1 MSRRQ
6 TEIAGRARQPGIALV
21 AALVLMLVLTLLAA
35 SAMEMARIDLV
46 TAGSVGDHR
55 VAFERA
61 EAGIAS
67 ALASLPSQA
76 AAAPPCAAGPGL
88 AADVSVEDA
97 AGARAWLCLVGRT
110 PPLAGGTSPGHL
122 VLWHY
127 EIVAEG
133 RHGSARSVHRQG
145 AWLAAPADGYPP

>member
-1 MSRRQ
+1 MSTRQ
-6 TEIAGRARQPGIALV
+6 TEITGRTRQSGIALA
-21 AALVLMLVLTLLAA
+21 AALALMLVLTLLAA

-46 TAGSVGDHR
+46 TAGSVGEHR
-55 VAFERA
+55 VAFELA
-61 EAGIAS
+61 EAGIAT

-76 AAAPPCAAGPGL
+76 AAALPCTAGPGL
-88 AADVSVEDA
+88 P
-97 AGARAWLCLVGRT
+97 AGPPAGGPDGTRTWLCLVGRT
-110 PPLAGGTSPGHL
+110 PALAGGSSLGQL

-133 RHGSARSVHRQG
+133 RHGSARSVHHQG